1 MKTRTFNTTSNGAGA
16 GAMLTIAAPRAVSA
30 RPEVAPNIPA
40 GPRFAQIT
48 PTEAVTRAIR
58 TGTGT
63 GTGTGAEHLAPVLSV
78 VTRRRTITAS
88 R

>member
-16 GAMLTIAAPRAVSA
+16 GAGAMLTTAAPRAVSA
-30 RPEVAPNIPA
+30 RPEVTPNIPA
-40 GPRFAQIT
+40 AARFAQIT
-48 PTEAVTRAIR
+48 LTEAVTRAIR

-63 GTGTGAEHLAPVLSV
+63 GAEHLSVALSV
-78 VTRRRTITAS
+78 VTLRRTVTAS